1 MSVMP
6 IYRRLTCYAIAS
18 LIAVASTSASASAGQ
33 PPATPPGQPPAG
45 QPPPGQP
52 PPGPPPPGQPPA
64 TPPPAPPEPGVQPA
78 PLPPPQ
84 PVQPPPVAGPQLTLQ
99 AALAQARANSQQFV
113 AAQYA
118 ALLAAEDRKQA
129 RAALLP
135 ALSEFNQFIYT
146 EPNGTPS
153 GVFVANDGPQI
164 YNTWVTAHGDVY
176 APGKWAEY
184 RSAVAAEAVARA
196 KADIAARGLVSTVVQ
211 DYYAVVAAVRKA
223 TSAQLALGEARQFLD
238 IAQRQERAGEIA
250 HADVVKAQI
259 AVAQRERDAQEA
271 ELTAL
276 KSRLALS
283 VLVYPD
289 FRDQFSVVDD
299 LQDIPPLPP
308 LETVRSSVGS
318 SPDVRAAEASV
329 RQMTS
334 DVGVARGAL
343 LPSVSF
349 DYFYGI
355 DANQF
360 AVTDPEGN
368 RLLGSVAQA
377 QMTVPLWNWGATQSK
392 VRQARLRLEQARVE
406 LSLAQRQLL
415 ANVSTF
421 YREAQIA
428 RDQVASLRT
437 SLDLATESLRLTIL
451 RYQAGEATALE
462 VVDAQTTLNDARNA
476 YNDGLVRYRVA
487 LAALQTITG
496 SL

>member
-1 MSVMP
+1 MCRV
-6 IYRRLTCYAIAS
+6 ITLLIVAGLAILTAE
-18 LIAVASTSASASAGQ
+18 T
-33 PPATPPGQPPAG
+33 PATAQ
-45 QPPPGQP
+45 
-52 PPGPPPPGQPPA
+52 
-64 TPPPAPPEPGVQPA
+64 T
-78 PLPPPQ
+78 
-84 PVQPPPVAGPQLTLQ
+84 PPVAQPTGPLTLQ
-99 AALAQARANSQQFV
+99 DALTMARANSQTYLS
-113 AAQYA
+113 AQSA
-118 ALLAAEDRKQA
+118 ALLAAEDKKIA
-129 RAALLP
+129 RAAVLP
-135 ALSEFNQFIYT
+135 SLSGFAQYIYT

-153 GVFVANDGPQI
+153 GVFVANDGPKV
-164 YNTWVTAHGDVY
+164 YNLWLTSHGEVFS
-176 APGKWAEY
+176 PQRWAEY
-184 RSAVAAEAVARA
+184 RSAAADEAAARA
-196 KADIAARGLVSTVVQ
+196 KADVAARGLVATVVQ
-211 DYYAVVAAVRKA
+211 NFYTVVASARKLA
-223 TSAQLALGEARQFLD
+223 SAQQSLREAQEFLD
-238 IAQRQERAGEIA
+238 ITQKQEAGGEVA

-259 AVAQRERDAQEA
+259 QVEQRLRDLQEA

-276 KSRLALS
+276 KGRLGLS

-289 FRDQFSVVDD
+289 FRDQFTVVDD
-299 LQDIPPLPP
+299 LQTITPLPP
-308 LETVRSSVGS
+308 MSDVTTAATESN
-318 SPDVRAAEASV
+318 PDVRAAEASV
-329 RQMTS
+329 QQFTADIS
-334 DVGVARGAL
+334 AARGGL